1 MRRIVILLPLLCGVM
16 LALGLLLGVKLGSGG
31 GYTNSSGP
39 MNKVRAV
46 LDFVD
51 AHYVDTVDANRLA
64 DMTVEALLSQLDPHS
79 GYESAEEMRLLNEPL
94 EGRFE
99 GIGIEYNILRDSL
112 TVVAVV
118 PGGPSEKAGLQPGDR
133 LVRAGGGSL
142 TGADGVKD
150 GNIRKLLRGAAGS
163 TVKIELVR
171 RGAKGLLACNVTR
184 GSIPIRSV
192 DVAYMLDAQTG
203 YIRLLR
209 FADKSR
215 EELVAAASQLKQR
228 GMKRMVLDLRG
239 NGGGF
244 LHAAVEICDEFLGNG
259 KMIVYTKGR
268 TDGRHD
274 YKATAEG
281 TLEQMPLAILID
293 QHSASASEVVAG
305 AIQDNDRGVVI
316 GRRSFGK
323 GLVQQPQTLAD
334 GSGFRLTIA
343 RYYTPTGRCIQKP
356 YTEGDE
362 EGYAADDNN
371 RYRNGELM
379 SADSIHFADSLKFK
393 TPGGKIVYGGGGIMP
408 DVFVPIDTTKRSLW
422 LSEMVFD
429 NLFTL
434 FALDYATTH
443 KAELQKAG
451 REAFVQSF
459 VVTPAVVDAFFAST
473 KAKRDA
479 AEEQR
484 VKVQFHRYIKSYIGR
499 VIWNDEGFYPVWNEA
514 DPVIEAALKAFK

>member
-16 LALGLLLGVKLGSGG
+16 LALGLWLGVKLGSGG
-31 GYTNSSGP
+31 SYTASAGP

-79 GYESAEEMRLLNEPL
+79 GYESAEELRALNEPL
-94 EGRFE
+94 EGKFE

-118 PGGPSEKAGLQPGDR
+118 PGGPSEKAGLQAGDR
-133 LVRAGGGSL
+133 LVRASGGSL
-142 TGADGVKD
+142 TGPNGVKD

-171 RGAKGLLACNVTR
+171 RGAPGLLAYNVTR

-215 EELVAAASQLKQR
+215 EELVVASTQLKQR
-228 GMKRMVLDLRG
+228 GMKRLVLDLRG

-259 KMIVYTKGR
+259 KMIVYTQGR

-281 TLEQMPLAILID
+281 SLEQMPLAILID

-305 AIQDNDRGVVI
+305 AIQDNDRGLVI

-371 RYRNGELM
+371 RFRNGELL

-408 DVFVPIDTTKRSLW
+408 DVFVPIDTSKRSLW

-434 FALDYATTH
+434 FALDYATKH
-443 KAELQKAG
+443 KAELLKTG
-451 REAFVQSF
+451 REEFVKSF
-459 VVTPAVVDAFFAST
+459 TITPAITDAFFAT
-473 KAKRDA
+473 AKAKRNA

-484 VKVQFHRYIKSYIGR
+484 VKAQFHRYIKSYIGR